1 MKVKQEQKRKLMNT
15 FEKIINYFKLKKN
28 LRLNINE
35 INGKILINKQ
45 IIEEIRRRNEENYLY
60 YKDQI
65 VVFSD
70 NINKKLS
77 LIKQIQKKFD
87 EVEIYIQRECKN
99 SENKSKFGHWASFS
113 ILTFMNK
120 NERLIKRKAYL
131 DSIKEQQNK
140 NVKMI
145 LNENKTLKKINL
157 LKSKITDLTYE
168 NYLIKIQ
175 NLINKKERLKEQFNI
190 LFEIISDNTFNK
202 ESIPPFYKN
211 NNFEN
216 EKLDSLP
223 ISLFD
228 QNISKINNFKNDIDI
243 ETDNLTTDKKETQ
256 ELPPPEN
263 ESNNNNKDNRNDI
276 WNISDIQI
284 ENN

>member
-1 MKVKQEQKRKLMNT
+1 
-15 FEKIINYFKLKKN
+15 
-28 LRLNINE
+28 
-35 INGKILINKQ
+35 
-45 IIEEIRRRNEENYLY
+45 
-60 YKDQI
+60 
-65 VVFSD
+65 
-70 NINKKLS
+70 
-77 LIKQIQKKFD
+77 
-87 EVEIYIQRECKN
+87 
-99 SENKSKFGHWASFS
+99 
-113 ILTFMNK
+113 MNK
-120 NERLIKRKAYL
+120 NEKLIKRKAYL

-175 NLINKKERLKEQFNI
+175 KLINKKERLKEQFNI